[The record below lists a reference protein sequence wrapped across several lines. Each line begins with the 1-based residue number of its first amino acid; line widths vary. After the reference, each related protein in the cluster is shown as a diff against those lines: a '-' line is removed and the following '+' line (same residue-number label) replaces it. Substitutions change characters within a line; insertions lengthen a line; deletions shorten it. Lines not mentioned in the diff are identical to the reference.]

1 MNIEKG
7 YDELKKLPFDNEDPT
22 KEEVEIVDKLF
33 TNKNLLSVVIG
44 SKLKFAL
51 IIGILFFILSLP
63 ILDEQLY
70 KLIPSIKKYG
80 KYFLLFI
87 KMVIFIFILMYLQA

>member
-22 KEEVEIVDKLF
+22 KEEMEIVDKLF
-33 TNKNLLSVVIG
+33 TNKNLLSVIIG

-70 KLIPSIKKYG
+70 KVIPNLKKYG
-80 KYFLLFI
+80 NYFLLFI